1 MSKLTFRNL
10 SEKLISYRETI
21 TKSSM
26 FLALK
31 INFSDNFE
39 RGGGEGG
46 HFGTKFAKKL
56 RERQERQERQG
67 SHDLSGNAY
76 SFPIN

>member
-1 MSKLTFRNL
+1 
-10 SEKLISYRETI
+10 
-21 TKSSM
+21 M